1 MKYQII
7 LAIATLFLIASCGKK
22 EEPQNTSQQQMQQTT
37 NNGQQQTTPQQTT
50 TQTDPGNTK
59 KDSVKSDVK
68 KTDDKKTDDKK
79 ADDKKTDDKKQ
90 DPKTT
95 ADNQT
100 TTKPV
105 ETKQNDIDFAP
116 IYAKKCAKCHGKDG
130 HGKPDG
136 APNFT
141 ADSIRS
147 KSDSK
152 LLQIINNGVKNPDPD
167 GDDMPA
173 WKGKLSDD
181 EIHAALKYIRNI
193 P

>member
-1 MKYQII
+1 MREKRRTRKYDITAANA
-7 LAIATLFLIASCGKK
+7 AI
-22 EEPQNTSQQQMQQTT
+22 NQQQP
-37 NNGQQQTTPQQTT
+37 QQQTTGNQIQATDQT
-50 TQTDPGNTK
+50 NIK
-59 KDSVKSDVK
+59 KDSVKSDPK

-79 ADDKKTDDKKQ
+79 TDDKKTVADNKQ

-100 TTKPV
+100 VTK
-105 ETKQNDIDFAP
+105 TDDKKQNDDDFAA

-136 APNFT
+136 APNLT
-141 ADSIRS
+141 ADSVRS
-147 KSDSK
+147 KSDKK
-152 LLQIINNGVKNPDPD
+152 LFSLISNGVKNPDPD

-181 EIHAALKYIRNI
+181 EINAAIKYIRNI